1 MQYKDLYIYI
11 YIYICIYIYIYI
23 FIYIYIY
30 IFIYIFICVF
40 VCVCRLEGKVAVITG
55 GAAGAGEATARLF
68 VRHGAKVVIADIR
81 DELGLSVAASIG
93 TDDVITYVHC
103 DVAKED
109 DVGRA
114 VDLAVA
120 KYGGLDIMFNN
131 AAIID
136 RNRPRITDV
145 DIADFDR
152 VLGVNVTGEFNGIK
166 HAARVMVRRP
176 GGSIINTGSVG
187 AVIGGVAPHAYIAS
201 KHAVVGLTR
210 SAAAELGQHGIRVN
224 CISPF
229 AYATALACDFIHMD
243 ADRLSNL
250 KGPVLRAEDVAHAA
264 VYLGSDESGYVS
276 GHNFVID
283 GGFTTA
289 NNAFGLFK
297 K

>member
-1 MQYKDLYIYI
+1 MTTASTTSPMAYCSAVAATLGR
-11 YIYICIYIYIYI
+11 
-23 FIYIYIY
+23 
-30 IFIYIFICVF
+30 
-40 VCVCRLEGKVAVITG
+40 RLEGKVAVITG

-152 VLGVNVTGEFNGIK
+152 VLGVNVTGVFNGIK
-166 HAARVMVRRP
+166 HAARVMVAAVLPGRQRRP

-229 AYATALACDFIHMD
+229 VYATALACDFIHMD
-243 ADRLSNL
+243 TGRLEEFIGGVNNL

-283 GGFTTA
+283 GGFTAA

>member
-1 MQYKDLYIYI
+1 MTTASTRSPMANCSAVAATLGR
-11 YIYICIYIYIYI
+11 
-23 FIYIYIY
+23 
-30 IFIYIFICVF
+30 
-40 VCVCRLEGKVAVITG
+40 RLEGKVAVVTG

-68 VRHGAKVVIADIR
+68 VHHGAKVVIADIR

-103 DVAKED
+103 DVAKEE
-109 DVGRA
+109 DVGSA

-152 VLGVNVTGEFNGIK
+152 VLGVNVTGVFNGIK
-166 HAARVMVRRP
+166 HAARVMVAAAAAGRQRRP
-176 GGSIINTGSVG
+176 GGSIINNGSVG
-187 AVIGGVAPHAYIAS
+187 SVIGGVAPHAYIAS

-229 AYATALACDFIHMD
+229 AYATALACDFVHMD
-243 ADRLSNL
+243 AERLEEWIGGIGNL

-297 K
+297 Q

>member
-1 MQYKDLYIYI
+1 M
-11 YIYICIYIYIYI
+11 
-23 FIYIYIY
+23 
-30 IFIYIFICVF
+30 CVC

-93 TDDVITYVHC
+93 TDDVTTYVC
-103 DVAKED
+103 SGQG
-109 DVGRA
+109 GRCRESRRQ
-114 VDLAVA
+114 V
-120 KYGGLDIMFNN
+120 
-131 AAIID
+131 
-136 RNRPRITDV
+136 RRPRHHVQQRRHHRPQPSKDHGRRHRRLRPG
-145 DIADFDR
+145 AGRERDR
-152 VLGVNVTGEFNGIK
+152 GVQRDK
-166 HAARVMVRRP
+166 ARGARHGGGPRPGQRRP

-243 ADRLSNL
+243 ADRLEEFIGGLSNL